1 MTKLGEAMD
10 AILIGVQWKDAMGS
24 KLVDATTLLRLPN
37 ILSEIRKERGKVLAI
52 RWLETL

>member
-1 MTKLGEAMD
+1 MD
-10 AILIGVQWKDAMGS
+10 AILIGVQWKDAMGT

-37 ILSEIRKERGKVLAI
+37 ILSGIRKERGKVLAI

>member
-1 MTKLGEAMD
+1 
-10 AILIGVQWKDAMGS
+10 MGS